1 MDVCAVVVTYNRKE
15 LLEQCIRALLSQE
28 TPLTTVIIMD
38 NATTD
43 GTELLF
49 EKPEFT
55 RGNTLV
61 RYIRMEKNLGG
72 SGGFH
77 YGFEEAV
84 KTQCD
89 WLLVLDDDAI
99 LEPDFCTRMLEAA
112 EVYPQTECFTGNVK
126 WFTNGRW
133 RLTRE
138 TTDTYSE
145 VERVTFVGAM
155 IRRSLVERIGLP
167 ERDFFIWYDDT
178 EYSMR
183 MRMHTNIICVN
194 GAVAVHMQKEEINVG
209 LSWKKFYGMRNYV
222 IVRLKY
228 TKGPLKHLKKCLFVC
243 VYTIRFLAACVV
255 KQLLLEHS
263 IRKFRVKLVLG
274 MTAIVH
280 GVKNIQGVHPL
291 YMPGRPI
298 GGVYDETKS

>member
-1 MDVCAVVVTYNRKE
+1 MDICAVVVTYNRKE
-15 LLEQCIRALLSQE
+15 LLKQCLRALLSQE

-38 NATTD
+38 NASTD
-43 GTELLF
+43 GTEELF
-49 EKPEFT
+49 AQPESVE
-55 RGNTLV
+55 GHTLV
-61 RYIRMEKNLGG
+61 RYMRLEKNLGG

-77 YGFEEAV
+77 YGFREAV
-84 KTQCD
+84 GTQCD

-99 LEPDFCTRMLEAA
+99 LEPDFCTRMLMAA
-112 EVYPQTECFTGNVK
+112 AAYPDTECFTGNVK
-126 WFTNGRW
+126 WFSKGSW
-133 RLTRE
+133 RLTQE
-138 TTDTYSE
+138 TTDAYSE

-155 IRRSLVERIGLP
+155 IKRSLVERIGLP

-183 MRMHTNIICVN
+183 MREHTNIISVN
-194 GAVAVHMQKEEINVG
+194 EAIAVHMQKEEVDVG

-228 TKGPLKHLKKCLFVC
+228 TKGPLKCLRKALFLFD
-243 VYTIRFLAACVV
+243 YTIRFLAACVV
-255 KQLLLEHS
+255 KQLLLGRS
-263 IRKFRVKLVLG
+263 IRKFRVKLSLG
-274 MTAIVH
+274 MTAILH
-280 GVKNIQGVHPL
+280 GVRNIQGVHPL